1 MIECICIDDSNK
13 PKEIPARK
21 WIKKDKKYHI
31 IFTTTAMPQKILAV
45 ELSEI
50 CLDESCNPYEYFDAK
65 RFGLTYEN
73 LIKLNELIKNC
84 SDIDFSIDELMKQT
98 ELVEQ

>member
-13 PKEIPARK
+13 PKEIPAKK
-21 WIKKDKKYHI
+21 WINKDKKYHI

-50 CLDESCNPYEYFDAK
+50 CLDESCAPYEYFDAK

-73 LIKLNELIKNC
+73 LIKLNQLIKDC
-84 SDIDFSIDELMKQT
+84 SDIDFSIEELMNQT
-98 ELVEQ
+98 ELVER